1 MDDTKEL
8 MKKVDDELWEV
19 VAENVSEQDD
29 MSKVAAVMLKV
40 AVQMYKMTYTEDAV
54 RGVMQH
60 AIDNLDDVKVPE
72 SPSETLH

>member
-8 MKKVDDELWEV
+8 MKKVDNELWEV
-19 VAENVSEQDD
+19 ITQNVSEQDD
-29 MSKVAAVMLKV
+29 MSKIAAVMLKV